1 MLLVE
6 DVVRCYLSL
15 DSKLRLKMEKL
26 KNIRFNLRF
35 FNGEDSFEAVHSVE
49 ELEDKL
55 RTNQIAFDDLMAV
68 FLCGQ
73 LARWLECHGDKDLQ
87 LLEKLK
93 KINLKAPNKEIVKD
107 LFAALG
113 FCFEDKE
120 IDRMIISY
128 EFPQRLKEA
137 TAESDKVRENKINSM
152 QNEIDSYEAI
162 CRQLPDANG
171 DWERIRKTVK
181 QILDKYYPLVRL
193 DIGRFYTA
201 IKKSCPLA
209 ILALL
214 MEKKGRELF
223 VQTATSPIAET
234 YSANLPSVE
243 NYLKFMKGGSG
254 KFYISVGGSNYLQD
268 PYPITWVDD
277 YSKTETS
284 YRQLIPKGGRVL
296 ILNNSGVYVK
306 GVEDGEVDVK
316 DWADGEL
323 NGMYKILHNCSF
335 QLQFKTKAFLAYV
348 EL

>member
-1 MLLVE
+1 MLLVG
-6 DVVRCYLSL
+6 DAVRCYLSL

-73 LARWLECHGDKDLQ
+73 LARWLECHGDKDLL

-93 KINLKAPNKEIVKD
+93 KINLKAPNREIVKD

-137 TAESDKVRENKINSM
+137 TDESDKLREDKINSM

-162 CRQLPDANG
+162 CRQLPEANG
-171 DWERIRKTVK
+171 DWERIRKTVR
-181 QILDKYYPLVRL
+181 QILDKHYPLIRL
-193 DIGRFYTA
+193 DISRFYSV
-201 IKKSCPLA
+201 IKKSCPFA

-214 MEKKGRELF
+214 LEKKGRELF
-223 VQTATSPIAET
+223 DETATSPDTRLYPVWRAT
-234 YSANLPSVE
+234 LRNYLNFSRTKFE
-243 NYLKFMKGGSG
+243 NY
-254 KFYISVGGSNYLQD
+254 YISVGGGEYLEN

-284 YRQLIPKGGRVL
+284 YRQLIPKGGVL

>member
-1 MLLVE
+1 
-6 DVVRCYLSL
+6 
-15 DSKLRLKMEKL
+15 MEKL

-35 FNGEDSFEAVHSVE
+35 FNGEDSYEAVHSVE

-73 LARWLECHGDKDLQ
+73 LARWLECHGGKDLP

-93 KINLKAPNKEIVKD
+93 KINLKAPNKEIVRD

-137 TAESDKVRENKINSM
+137 TDESDKLREDKINSM

-162 CRQLPDANG
+162 CRQLPEANG
-171 DWERIRKTVK
+171 DWEGIRKSVK
-181 QILDKYYPLVRL
+181 LILDKHYPLIRL
-193 DIGRFYTA
+193 DIGRFYLA
-201 IKKSCPLA
+201 NKKACPFA

-214 MEKKGRELF
+214 LEKKGRELF
-223 VQTATSPIAET
+223 AQTATSLAVESYPP
-234 YSANLPSVE
+234 YLPSLE
-243 NYLKFMKGGSG
+243 NYFKFIRGGSG
-254 KFYISVGGSNYLQD
+254 KFYISVGSGNYLEN
-268 PYPITWVDD
+268 PRPITWIDD
-277 YSKTETS
+277 YGKAETS

-306 GVEDGEVDVK
+306 GAEDGEDDVK
-316 DWADGEL
+316 NWVDGEL
-323 NGMYKILHNCSF
+323 NGKYKILHNCSF